1 VYGWQT
7 STLAVTAKAVS
18 TDLNTPAISLSH
30 VTIQDVNLSMTRD
43 VIAEY
48 SDAEYRYDSQ
58 SASGGVVANL
68 RGHFKMDDSLK
79 VLNLSAPDSI
89 SKVFKDVTNKEY
101 VGNRY
106 VGGIAGYFAPS
117 ADDADFDGNRRLI
130 EIGAACL
137 DSPQSLLDHWQYTGD
152 GDGS

>member
-1 VYGWQT
+1 VTNTAEQVAFENVAVKGASVYGWQT

-68 RGHFKMDDSLK
+68 RGHFKWMI
-79 VLNLSAPDSI
+79 A
-89 SKVFKDVTNKEY
+89 SK
-101 VGNRY
+101 
-106 VGGIAGYFAPS
+106 
-117 ADDADFDGNRRLI
+117 
-130 EIGAACL
+130 C
-137 DSPQSLLDHWQYTGD
+137 
-152 GDGS
+152 